1 MSISPNKSHRD
12 QRIVLMVSSALL
24 LVLSAVQLALYFYGY
39 DFSADL
45 YLPGA
50 LPTITALIWIAAAVV
65 PCLLCLPLPGKT
77 ACREMKIPSTRIT
90 DFATLL
96 TMAALVSAAA
106 MPLIAG
112 EKDSLKSLLLSTDIA
127 DSNPRTLLLLSLVA
141 AILGALYFLLL
152 FSYRKIRPLGVTALL
167 FWAGLSALRIYFD
180 MRYLLMSP
188 RRVLHLVALVALM
201 VFLVGELRLAR
212 GIATPRLYTLTAAP
226 AMVITGADALS
237 NLILTAMGWI
247 TPGAELSTYF
257 VLAAAS
263 VFIFSRLY
271 ALAKPPKAESNKA
284 EASPEP
290 VSDESSEE
298 ESPEEE
304 SPEKESPEEDTA
316 PDSPADAPD
325 SPTEEIDQ

>member
-1 MSISPNKSHRD
+1 MSISPNKSRQD
-12 QRIVLMVSSALL
+12 QRVILLVSSALL

-50 LPTITALIWIAAAVV
+50 LPTITALIWIAAAVA
-65 PCLLCLPLPGKT
+65 PSLLCLRLPGKT
-77 ACREMKIPSTRIT
+77 ACRELKIPSTRIT

-96 TMAALVSAAA
+96 MMAALVSAAV

-112 EKDSLKSLLLSTDIA
+112 EEDSLKSLLLSTDIA

-141 AILGALYFLLL
+141 AVLGALYFLLL
-152 FSYRKIRPLGVTALL
+152 FSYRKIRPLGVTAVLL
-167 FWAGLSALRIYFD
+167 WAGLSALRIYFD

-247 TPGAELSTYF
+247 TPGAELSSYF

-263 VFIFSRLY
+263 VFIFSRLH
-271 ALAKPPKAESNKA
+271 ALAMPPKEKSNQT
-284 EASPEP
+284 EASPAP
-290 VSDESSEE
+290 VSKEPITKETPAGESPDE
-298 ESPEEE
+298 ESPEE
-304 SPEKESPEEDTA
+304 ST
-316 PDSPADAPD
+316 SPADSPD
-325 SPTEEIDQ
+325 SPTEETDQ